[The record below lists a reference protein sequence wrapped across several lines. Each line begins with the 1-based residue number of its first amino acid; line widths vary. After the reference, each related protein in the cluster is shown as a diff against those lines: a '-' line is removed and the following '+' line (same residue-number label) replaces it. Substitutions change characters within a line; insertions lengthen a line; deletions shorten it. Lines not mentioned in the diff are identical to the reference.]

1 MTRCK
6 GIITVLN
13 IPDYVGKGDTIV
25 ARTSNGEFWFYG
37 KYESERA
44 AEVAEEIEGY
54 VIEVDDRTPKPWIKI
69 KGGFKCDCGYEVMA
83 DDVDDMKFCPCC
95 GQFKG
100 ESE

>member
-25 ARTSNGEFWFYG
+25 ARTSNGELWFYG
-37 KYESERA
+37 KYEPKRA

-69 KGGFKCDCGYEVMA
+69 KGGYKCDCGYEVMA
-83 DDVDDMKFCPCC
+83 DDVDDLRYCSFC
-95 GQFKG
+95 G
-100 ESE
+100 ELKHK